1 MRLQPH
7 GVHYVQLHPAR
18 GASTISI
25 WGMKNDA
32 KMMKKWLVFIEHV
45 MEANL
50 MDDFSRQENRGLL
63 EVPSL

>member
-1 MRLQPH
+1 
-7 GVHYVQLHPAR
+7 
-18 GASTISI
+18 
-25 WGMKNDA
+25 MKNDA

>member
-1 MRLQPH
+1 M
-7 GVHYVQLHPAR
+7 
-18 GASTISI
+18 
-25 WGMKNDA
+25 
-32 KMMKKWLVFIEHV
+32 LVFIEDV